1 MKKLYILI
9 ATLICI
15 CFSFNVVFAEVID
28 IQNHWAEENINR
40 MIVNGNVE
48 GYPDNTFKPNNEIT
62 KLEFLKILFNSMNI
76 NLIKNGLNEW
86 PDYYIDT
93 AKEYGITDNYYE
105 KLTRYE
111 AVEIISKL
119 VDLKKVTASGNK
131 FKDLD
136 KKYKDDVL
144 KLNKLNIINGY
155 EDKTFRGNNTL
166 TRAEAITIVSRAC
179 MANRKIINSK
189 KYEIDEKYTNTGN
202 KKSEIEKIKY
212 SVKNNKIY
220 FRDDGRFSYIK
231 DYTIDEKY
239 ITNKKLLNIIETL
252 LSEDSYTAV
261 FYVPSKYV
269 INQVI
274 IKYGQDD
281 NYINRGLEYFSFTY
295 YEDKLYDL
303 QRVTLQDDFSNECYM
318 KIELKKLWNDLYEF
332 KNSNYI
338 DEIIEDKLLKVL
350 KIEFG
355 KSAADIL
362 NYMKEKYIENIN
374 QTLEEDAICEQKTI
388 GNYIVNFYKT
398 DATSLEFYFEK
409 LSSN

>member
-131 FKDLD
+131 FKDL
-136 KKYKDDVL
+136 V
-144 KLNKLNIINGY
+144 NKL
-155 EDKTFRGNNTL
+155 
-166 TRAEAITIVSRAC
+166 
-179 MANRKIINSK
+179 
-189 KYEIDEKYTNTGN
+189 
-202 KKSEIEKIKY
+202 
-212 SVKNNKIY
+212 
-220 FRDDGRFSYIK
+220 
-231 DYTIDEKY
+231 
-239 ITNKKLLNIIETL
+239 
-252 LSEDSYTAV
+252 
-261 FYVPSKYV
+261 
-269 INQVI
+269 
-274 IKYGQDD
+274 
-281 NYINRGLEYFSFTY
+281 
-295 YEDKLYDL
+295 
-303 QRVTLQDDFSNECYM
+303 
-318 KIELKKLWNDLYEF
+318 
-332 KNSNYI
+332 
-338 DEIIEDKLLKVL
+338 
-350 KIEFG
+350 
-355 KSAADIL
+355 
-362 NYMKEKYIENIN
+362 
-374 QTLEEDAICEQKTI
+374 
-388 GNYIVNFYKT
+388 
-398 DATSLEFYFEK
+398 
-409 LSSN
+409 